1 MGLTVADVLI
11 RRGVAGLPSVSRSD
25 VPGNYPYEAIR
36 VAKLMRLAGLTVEF
50 EDEKPDR
57 TYLTH
62 DAAEFWLPIIEFA
75 RDFGKEAVIT
85 TLTGL
90 VSSYATMKIL
100 RRGDS
105 SGEEVTVPPPLLHVE
120 VTRQGD
126 LTTKLVLDGPADSV
140 LEAITKIERWG
151 SEDER
156 RQLPEG

>member
-1 MGLTVADVLI
+1 MADVLI
-11 RRGVAGLPSVSRSD
+11 RRGVAGLPSVSRLD

-36 VAKLMRLAGLTVEF
+36 VAKLMRAVGLTVEF
-50 EDEKPDR
+50 EDDKPDR

-75 RDFGKEAVIT
+75 RDLGKEAVIT

-90 VSSYATMKIL
+90 VSSYATMKML

-105 SGEEVTVPPPLLHVE
+105 SGEEVTVPSAVLHVE

-126 LTTKLVLDGPADSV
+126 PTTKLVLDGPADSV
-140 LEAITKIERWG
+140 LEAIAKIEKWG

>member
-1 MGLTVADVLI
+1 LTVADVLI
-11 RRGVAGLPSVSRSD
+11 RRGVAGLQSVSRSD

-36 VAKLMRLAGLTVEF
+36 VAKLMRAAGLTVEF

-90 VSSYATMKIL
+90 VSSYATMKIVKS
-100 RRGDS
+100 GE
-105 SGEEVTVPPPLLHVE
+105 SGEEVTVPSPVLHVE

-126 LTTKLVLDGPADSV
+126 PTTKLVLDGPADSV

-151 SEDER
+151 SEDEH